1 MGTNRAAGT
10 ANGPVAPAPHK
21 NGAAAP
27 AARAAPAGSV
37 YSVHTLRFRVRYA
50 ETDAMRVAHHAA
62 YAVWLEA
69 GRVEW
74 IRSLGFPFAEIEARG
89 HGHVVRELRI
99 RYYRAVRFDQ
109 ELALRIALASTR
121 GPRLTFGYRLYDA
134 QELDADPDGAQPVAL
149 AATEMVWVNA
159 DGRPTRLPTGHAL
172 ARVIAGLQRY
182 PDWASW

>member
-1 MGTNRAAGT
+1 MGTNRVAGT
-10 ANGPVAPAPHK
+10 PNGPAAPAPQE
-21 NGAAAP
+21 NAAP
-27 AARAAPAGSV
+27 AEAAPAGSIC
-37 YSVHTLRFRVRYA
+37 SVHTLRFRVRYA

-74 IRSLGFPFAEIEARG
+74 IRRLGFPFADIEASG
-89 HGHVVRELRI
+89 YGHVVRELRI
-99 RYYRAVRFDQ
+99 RYQRAVRFDQ

-134 QELDADPDGAQPVAL
+134 QELDADPNGAEPVAL

-159 DGRPTRLPTGHAL
+159 DGRPTRLPASHAL
-172 ARVIAGLQRY
+172 ARTIAGLRRY